1 MELGLK
7 GKNVVVTGGGTNIG
21 RAIVLAF
28 AAEGSNIAIAEL
40 NRAAGDQVAAEVQA
54 MGTGASATVVDADVT
69 NKDNTDAM
77 IADAIGRLGSVD
89 VLVNN
94 VGWTVDRLFMEKPRA
109 EHIKEVD
116 VNLWGAI
123 NCIHSVL
130 PHMIERESG
139 SIVSISSDAGRMGEY
154 REAVYSACKAG
165 VIALSKALA
174 RETGRYGLRLNMVC
188 PGLVVPP
195 QAEVTSSESMWSQGY
210 AGYLHRGCPGARAAR
225 LPVAAHG
232 HCTGGGQR
240 RGLPG
245 IGRGQFH
252 HRTDLECVRRLYDD
266 VTRAGQNEQSSE
278 VEQRTWGRQIC
289 RPHCVTGMSVDGYL
303 WLLVPTKAQAFSSMV
318 GRIACTRLLSTPEA
332 TVG

>member
-69 NKDNTDAM
+69 NKNNTDAM

-94 VGWTVDRLFMEKPRA
+94 VGWTVDRLFMDKPRA

-195 QAEVTSSESMWSQGY
+195 QSEVTSSESMWSQGMQDIFTEDVLERLRRAY
-210 AGYLHRGCPGARAAR
+210 PLRRMGTAQEVANAVVFLASDAASFITGQTLSVSGGY
-225 LPVAAHG
+225 
-232 HCTGGGQR
+232 T
-240 RGLPG
+240 
-245 IGRGQFH
+245 
-252 HRTDLECVRRLYDD
+252 
-266 VTRAGQNEQSSE
+266 
-278 VEQRTWGRQIC
+278 
-289 RPHCVTGMSVDGYL
+289 M
-303 WLLVPTKAQAFSSMV
+303 M
-318 GRIACTRLLSTPEA
+318 
-332 TVG
+332 

>member
-40 NRAAGDQVAAEVQA
+40 NRAAGEQVAAEVA
-54 MGTGASATVVDADVT
+54 ALDADINAGASAIVIDADVT
-69 NKDNTDAM
+69 DQAKTDAM
-77 IADAIGRLGSVD
+77 IAAAIAQLGSVD

-94 VGWTVDRLFMEKPRA
+94 VGWTVDRLFMDKPRT

-123 NCIHSVL
+123 NCIHAVL
-130 PHMIERESG
+130 PHMMERQSG
-139 SIVSISSDAGRMGEY
+139 AIVSISSDAGRMGEY

-165 VIALSKALA
+165 VIALSKAIA

-195 QAEVTSSESMWSQGY
+195 QAEVSSPASMWSQGMQDIFTEE
-210 AGYLHRGCPGARAAR
+210 
-225 LPVAAHG
+225 V
-232 HCTGGGQR
+232 
-240 RGLPG
+240 
-245 IGRGQFH
+245 
-252 HRTDLECVRRLYDD
+252 LERVRRAYPLRRMGTAQEVANAVVFLASDAASFI
-266 VTRAGQNEQSSE
+266 TGQ
-278 VEQRTWGRQIC
+278 TL
-289 RPHCVTGMSVDGYL
+289 SVSGGY
-303 WLLVPTKAQAFSSMV
+303 TMM
-318 GRIACTRLLSTPEA
+318 
-332 TVG
+332 